1 MIEQLRAVLQPQG
14 SVPLALARAL
24 KAGDPMPQPQSQN
37 APAKQKPPVHAVIM
51 SLKKR
56 FARSSCNS
64 TTPI

>member
-1 MIEQLRAVLQPQG
+1 MIEQLKAVLQPQG
-14 SVPLALARAL
+14 SVPQALARAL
-24 KAGDPMPQPQSQN
+24 KAGDPMAQPQPQI
-37 APAKQKPPVHAVIM
+37 ALAKQKLSGHAVIM